1 MLIVWFRLYLQQSL
15 IQNTMQTT
23 KREARRNSVNI
34 MDNKHGVGDIIC
46 HAHIFLPKCD
56 TSYLGHDETS
66 SGHDVSHMH
75 LTQIASLRTLTE
87 PFRFSRF
94 NIITKSYLCRFG
106 FGFVRL
112 ITLSSVFGVR
122 RAFRGRGLSEPSVAL
137 FGRSITLS
145 SVFRVRTKEGV
156 SGAGL

>member
-94 NIITKSYLCRFG
+94 NIITNASTNKKLTGAWGCE
-106 FGFVRL
+106 
-112 ITLSSVFGVR
+112 FGVVNR
-122 RAFRGRGLSEPSVAL
+122 
-137 FGRSITLS
+137 
-145 SVFRVRTKEGV
+145 RTKLRPDSRLDLV
-156 SGAGL
+156 NST

>member
-1 MLIVWFRLYLQQSL
+1 MLIVWFRLCLQQSL

-34 MDNKHGVGDIIC
+34 MDDM
-46 HAHIFLPKCD
+46 ALAYPKRD

-112 ITLSSVFGVR
+112 IALSSVFSVR
-122 RAFRGRGLSEPSVAL
+122 RVSRGRGLSEPSVAL

>member
-1 MLIVWFRLYLQQSL
+1 MLIVWFRLCLQQSL

-34 MDNKHGVGDIIC
+34 MDDM
-46 HAHIFLPKCD
+46 ALAYPKRD

-75 LTQIASLRTLTE
+75 LTQISSLRTLTE

-94 NIITKSYLCRFG
+94 NIITNASTNKKLTGAWGCE
-106 FGFVRL
+106 
-112 ITLSSVFGVR
+112 FGVVNR
-122 RAFRGRGLSEPSVAL
+122 
-137 FGRSITLS
+137 
-145 SVFRVRTKEGV
+145 RTKLRPDSRLDLV
-156 SGAGL
+156 NSTNFV